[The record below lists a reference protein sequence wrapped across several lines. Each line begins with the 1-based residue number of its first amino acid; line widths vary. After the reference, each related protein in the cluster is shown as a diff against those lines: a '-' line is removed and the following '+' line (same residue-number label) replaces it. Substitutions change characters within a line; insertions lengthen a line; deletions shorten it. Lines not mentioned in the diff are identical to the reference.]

1 MSIGK
6 NIKDLRLSAGL
17 SQAELG
23 KIAGVTDKAV
33 SAWESGTKTPRMGPI
48 EKIAAH
54 FGVPK
59 SRIVDD
65 APAGGFEGPKIPHGF
80 APVPETVKLPRAGN
94 IACGT
99 PILAEENI
107 EAYDEVPRM
116 WRADF
121 TLRCKGDSMEPKI
134 KDGDIV
140 AIRSAQAV
148 ENGEIAAVCIGDEA
162 TLKRVFVFDDH
173 MELRAENPTFATIVL
188 IGEDMNTARIEGK
201 AVGLCRDL

>member
-1 MSIGK
+1 MSSYLADRRKQIGLTQK
-6 NIKDLRLSAGL
+6 EVADAV
-17 SQAELG
+17 
-23 KIAGVTDKAV
+23 GVSEATV
-33 SAWESGTKTPRMGPI
+33 SRWESGEIANMRRDR
-48 EKIAAH
+48 IAALAKILGCSTD
-54 FGVPK
+54 FVMTGN
-59 SRIVDD
+59 S
-65 APAGGFEGPKIPHGF
+65 EGPKIPHGF